1 MDLMVRATVVY
12 FFLWAVARGV
22 GKRELSQM
30 TAFELILLVVMGD
43 LVQQGVTQE
52 DMSITGAI
60 LVISTLTF
68 WIVVMSYLSFRFKRT
83 RTVFEGLPV
92 VIVRDGEPLED
103 FLRLERVTIDEVK
116 EGARNQGV
124 EDLKD
129 VKLGVLEPDGKFT
142 FLTDDG
148 DGGGG
153 EQGDEGGGPAV

>member
-1 MDLMVRATVVY
+1 MDLMIRATAVY

-52 DMSITGAI
+52 DMSITGAV

-68 WIVVMSYLSFRFKRT
+68 WIVVMSYLSFRFRRT

-92 VIVRDGEPLED
+92 IIVRDGHLLEE
-103 FLRLERVTIDEVK
+103 FLRLERVTVDEVK

-124 EDLKD
+124 EDLRD
-129 VKLGVLEPDGKFT
+129 VKLGVLEPDGKLT

-148 DGGGG
+148 GGGQ
-153 EQGDEGGGPAV
+153 QGDQEAGPAV